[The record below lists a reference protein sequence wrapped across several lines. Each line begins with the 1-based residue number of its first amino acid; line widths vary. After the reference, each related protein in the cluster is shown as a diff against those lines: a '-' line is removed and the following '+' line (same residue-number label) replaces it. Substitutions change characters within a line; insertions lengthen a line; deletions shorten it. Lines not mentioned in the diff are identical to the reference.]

1 MKEKL
6 FNLLRNSYSPYSH
19 FRVAAIVRMK
29 DGKEFTGVNV
39 ENASYG
45 ATICAVRCAIL
56 KAVSEGYKKEDF
68 LELYIMCDHEKTSSC
83 CFLCRQVIVEFM
95 DPECKIVFMSNDGK
109 EEQHF
114 VKEVCPY
121 PFSKEDLK

>member
-6 FNLLRNSYSPYSH
+6 YELLKKSYSPYSK
-19 FRVAAIVRMK
+19 FRVSAIVRMK

-45 ATICAVRCAIL
+45 ATICAERTAIL
-56 KAVSEGYKKEDF
+56 KAVSEGYRKEDF
-68 LELYIMCDHEKTSSC
+68 LELYVMCDHEKTSSC

-95 DPECKIVFMSNDGK
+95 NPDGKIIFMSNDGK
-109 EEQHF
+109 EEHHL
-114 VKEVCPY
+114 VKEICPY
-121 PFSKEDLK
+121 PFSEEDLK